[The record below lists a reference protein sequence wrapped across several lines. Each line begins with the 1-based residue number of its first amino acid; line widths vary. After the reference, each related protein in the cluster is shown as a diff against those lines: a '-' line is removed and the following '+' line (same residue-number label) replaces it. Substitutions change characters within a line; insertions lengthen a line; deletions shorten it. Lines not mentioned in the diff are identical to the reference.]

1 MPCNAKQERKLLSKI
16 PNFIIPPPGYLSRKN
31 NKFLQIYVFFVQK
44 LAIEDLLK
52 LCYNLNMNERFLPIG
67 IQDFEDLRTRGCIY
81 VDKTDLIYKLATEG
95 KPYFL
100 SRPRRFGKSLLLST
114 MEAYFLGKKELFKG
128 LAIETLEKEWIEY
141 PVLKISFG
149 RGTYE
154 TKDKLLSI
162 IDAILNENENQFGIE
177 KTSDNPAVRFSN
189 LIKTVSNQTGK
200 KVVILID
207 EYDKPILDA
216 LYTEFEEQNR
226 LELRSFYSPLK
237 DSDKY
242 IRFLFITGITKVS
255 HVNIFSGLNQL
266 NDISLN
272 QDFSTIC
279 GVSETELENYFLP
292 EIQALAE
299 KQGLSVAET
308 KNKLAEMYDGYH
320 FAYESEGI
328 YNPFCLLKCFYEKM
342 FGSYW
347 FESGTPSFLA
357 EKLKNKTL
365 ELEHLINGRI
375 ATENQFK
382 NYDPDSKN
390 MLAVVYQSGYLTIKD
405 FEKEMRFYTLDF
417 PNREVEQ
424 GFLDVLL
431 QKFVSVPYDDV
442 GLEINNLRIALK
454 NCNIDKVLS
463 IIKAAIAD
471 LPTVVKK
478 NICENYYE
486 SVTHLMFRMTG
497 MRVVSE
503 LQSVAGRS
511 DVVVATKDSVFIFE
525 LKMDKGR
532 SFEEVAEDALKQI
545 DANGY
550 SDRFAVS
557 GKKMLKVGVVF
568 SSEGKGMVGWKV
580 K

>member
-1 MPCNAKQERKLLSKI
+1 MSETDPIIENPC
-16 PNFIIPPPGYLSRKN
+16 F
-31 NKFLQIYVFFVQK
+31 
-44 LAIEDLLK
+44 
-52 LCYNLNMNERFLPIG
+52 LCYNPNMNERFLPIG
-67 IQDFEDLRTRGCIY
+67 IQDFEDLRTRGCVY
-81 VDKTDLIYKLATEG
+81 VDKTALIYKLATEG

-128 LAIETLEKEWIEY
+128 LAIETLEKEWTEY

-149 RGTYE
+149 VNSYE
-154 TKDKLLSI
+154 NNERLKSRLDSI
-162 IDAILNENENQFGIE
+162 VSENEARYNIE
-177 KTSDNPAVRFSN
+177 KQSDDPAERFAN
-189 LIKTVSNQTGK
+189 IIREVSKKFNQK
-200 KVVILID
+200 PVILID

-226 LELRSFYSPLK
+226 QELRSFYSPLK

-347 FESGTPSFLA
+347 FESGTPSFLV
-357 EKLKNKTL
+357 KTLQNQPL

-417 PNREVEQ
+417 PNREVEE

-454 NCNIDKVLS
+454 NCNINKVLS

-478 NICENYYE
+478 SMCENYYE

-532 SFEEVAEDALKQI
+532 PFEEVAEDALAQI

-550 SDRFAVS
+550 CDRFAVS
-557 GKKMLKVGVVF
+557 GKKMFKVGVVF

-580 K
+580 AD

>member
-1 MPCNAKQERKLLSKI
+1 
-16 PNFIIPPPGYLSRKN
+16 
-31 NKFLQIYVFFVQK
+31 
-44 LAIEDLLK
+44 
-52 LCYNLNMNERFLPIG
+52 MNERFLPIG
-67 IQDFEDLRTRGCIY
+67 IQDFEDLRSRGCIY
-81 VDKTDLIYKLATEG
+81 VDKTALIYKLATEG

-149 RGTYE
+149 ANSYE
-154 TKDKLLSI
+154 NNERLKSRLDSI
-162 IDAILNENENQFGIE
+162 VSENEARYNIE
-177 KTSDNPAVRFSN
+177 KQSDDPAERFAN
-189 LIKTVSNQTGK
+189 IIREVSKKFNQK
-200 KVVILID
+200 LVILID

-226 LELRSFYSPLK
+226 QELRSFYSPLK

-279 GVSETELENYFLP
+279 GVSETELEKYFLP

-347 FESGTPSFLA
+347 FESGTPSFLV
-357 EKLKNKTL
+357 KTLQNQPL
-365 ELEHLINGRI
+365 ELENFVKGKL
-375 ATENQFK
+375 ATKEQFM
-382 NYDPDSKN
+382 NFNPDGKN
-390 MLAVVYQSGYLTIKD
+390 MLPLIYQYGCLTIKD

-417 PNREVEQ
+417 PNREVEE

-431 QKFVSVPYDDV
+431 QKFVGVPYDDV

-471 LPTVVKK
+471 LPTVVK
-478 NICENYYE
+478 NNMCENYYE

-545 DANGY
+545 DDNGY
-550 SDRFAVS
+550 CERFAVS
-557 GKKMLKVGVVF
+557 GKNMYKIGVVF

>member
-1 MPCNAKQERKLLSKI
+1 
-16 PNFIIPPPGYLSRKN
+16 
-31 NKFLQIYVFFVQK
+31 
-44 LAIEDLLK
+44 
-52 LCYNLNMNERFLPIG
+52 MNERFLPIG

-81 VDKTDLIYKLATEG
+81 VDKTALIYKLATEG

-149 RGTYE
+149 ADNYPDLESLKSALNLQLSDYE
-154 TKDKLLSI
+154 KLYDIKVEDRRFAPRFTNI
-162 IDAILNENENQFGIE
+162 IKGI
-177 KTSDNPAVRFSN
+177 V
-189 LIKTVSNQTGK
+189 NQTGK
-200 KVVILID
+200 KLVILID

-226 LELRSFYSPLK
+226 QELRSFYSPLK

-279 GVSETELENYFLP
+279 GVSETELEKYFLP

-347 FESGTPSFLA
+347 FESGTPSFLV
-357 EKLKNKTL
+357 KTLQNQPL

-417 PNREVEQ
+417 PNREVEE

-454 NCNIDKVLS
+454 NCNINKVLS

-478 NICENYYE
+478 SMCENYYE

-532 SFEEVAEDALKQI
+532 PFEEVAEDALAQI

-550 SDRFAVS
+550 CDRFAVS
-557 GKKMLKVGVVF
+557 GKKMFKVGVVF

-580 K
+580 AD